1 MTQRW
6 YKHDIYIYR
15 KVTLS
20 PFHNGKVE
28 YCTIS
33 GSRDIEE
40 NASANFFYSDFI
52 NGIMTVFDER
62 VVISGNFT

>member
-1 MTQRW
+1 MTQRR
-6 YKHDIYIYR
+6 YKNDIYMYR

-33 GSRDIEE
+33 GSTDIEE

>member
-1 MTQRW
+1 M
-6 YKHDIYIYR
+6 YR

-33 GSRDIEE
+33 GSTDIKE
-40 NASANFFYSDFI
+40 NASAHFFYSDFI